1 MNVRPAIVRTAASVL
16 LAGALFAMPAGAQ
29 PAPAPDPAAAT
40 QAASTRVD
48 PVQTPPETAVV
59 DRAPDRET
67 EPEAGA
73 AFGLDPDAAPLSP
86 EQLDPWQPFN
96 RRMHGFNRGL
106 DRAILRPAARGYVKV
121 VPQVLR
127 RGVSNFFNNLY
138 QPVTALNYLLQGE
151 PRRAG
156 SATGRFLMNATLGLG
171 GVLDPATHAGVGYY
185 ENDFGQTLAHWGWR
199 RSRYLVLPLFGP
211 ATVRD
216 GLGKGIATR
225 ASPVSYVAEE
235 WGPGV
240 SLLYGVDARASGLPA
255 EAFLEGAEDE
265 YLLIRDAYLQRR
277 RCQLEDC
284 SEELP
289 EYLLPDYEVEL
300 PDFEWRRR

>member
-1 MNVRPAIVRTAASVL
+1 MNVRPAIARPAASLLLLGAL
-16 LAGALFAMPAGAQ
+16 LAAHANAQ
-29 PAPAPDPAAAT
+29 PAAAPAPVADAQGEPSPAIAESAAP
-40 QAASTRVD
+40 A
-48 PVQTPPETAVV
+48 PE
-59 DRAPDRET
+59 APD
-67 EPEAGA
+67 AGV
-73 AFGLDPDAAPLSP
+73 DAVDAPRDASGNPASAPLSP

-96 RRMHGFNRGL
+96 RSMHGFNRGL

-127 RGVSNFFNNLY
+127 RGVSNFFSNLY

-156 SATGRFLMNATLGLG
+156 SAGGRFLLNATLGLG
-171 GVLDPATHAGVGYY
+171 GILDPATHAGVGHY
-185 ENDFGQTLAHWGWR
+185 ENDFGQTLARWGWH
-199 RSRYLVLPLFGP
+199 RSRYVVLPLFGP

-216 GLGKGIATR
+216 GVGKGIATR
-225 ASPVSYVAEE
+225 VSPVGYVAEE

-240 SLLYGVDARASGLPA
+240 SLLYGVDARAGGLPA
-255 EAFLEGAEDE
+255 EAFLEDAEDE

-277 RCQLEDC
+277 HCQLEDC

-300 PDFEWRRR
+300 PDFEWRR